1 MEDCRIKFS
10 SSAIIKFIIL
20 LISFSLDGLEKLFV
34 FDLSGDL
41 ILENKSELKV
51 STTEKIR
58 IFLSK
63 VFSEYFLTT

>member
-1 MEDCRIKFS
+1 MEDFRIKFS

-20 LISFSLDGLEKLFV
+20 LISFSLDGVEKLFV

-41 ILENKSELKV
+41 IHENKSELKV